1 LTPSKTSA
9 YALHH
14 GTSSHLKHSC
24 SSTVGINCFKSPC
37 ITMVAY
43 NDISAHESEKII
55 VANSPNVNA
64 PRWLGLKCSIVD
76 KFDITM
82 FHSGQTW
89 SMKSAD
95 YKNINGSDRSAHGMH
110 MRKSKC
116 SVFCNLFPR
125 PQSPKTMQNCRQQK
139 SGYLSGSSFPSIT
152 ANTFSMVAKVSF
164 PCRWDSII
172 IEASFGL
179 QDSQN
184 VGIGK
189 T

>member
-1 LTPSKTSA
+1 
-9 YALHH
+9 
-14 GTSSHLKHSC
+14 
-24 SSTVGINCFKSPC
+24 
-37 ITMVAY
+37 MVAY

-110 MRKSKC
+110 MRKRKC

-152 ANTFSMVAKVSF
+152 ANTFSMVVKVSF

>member
-1 LTPSKTSA
+1 VS
-9 YALHH
+9 HD

-24 SSTVGINCFKSPC
+24 SSTVGINCSKSPC

-55 VANSPNVNA
+55 LANSPNVNA

-95 YKNINGSDRSAHGMH
+95 YKNINGTDRSAHDMH

-116 SVFCNLFPR
+116 SLFVIYFQGR
-125 PQSPKTMQNCRQQK
+125 SHPKPCKTVDKHK
-139 SGYLSGSSFPSIT
+139 SDYLSGSSFPSIT
-152 ANTFSMVAKVSF
+152 ANTFSMVTKVLF
-164 PCRWDSII
+164 PCRWDSI
-172 IEASFGL
+172 
-179 QDSQN
+179 
-184 VGIGK
+184 VIGDCSCIVALP
-189 T
+189 TS